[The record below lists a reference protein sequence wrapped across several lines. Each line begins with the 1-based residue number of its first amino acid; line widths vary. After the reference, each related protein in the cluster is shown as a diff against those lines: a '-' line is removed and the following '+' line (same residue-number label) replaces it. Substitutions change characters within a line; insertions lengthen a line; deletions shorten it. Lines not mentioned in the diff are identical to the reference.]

1 MNDTIDVIDGWG
13 TTDAI
18 VPPIL
23 FCDAIPYATVS
34 MGTWVRAAS
43 EGSDKGGLG
52 LQARE
57 VRRR

>member
-1 MNDTIDVIDGWG
+1 MN
-13 TTDAI
+13 AI
-18 VPPIL
+18 VPLIL
-23 FCDAIPYATVS
+23 FSGAVPYATVS

-43 EGSDKGGLG
+43 EGSEKGGLG